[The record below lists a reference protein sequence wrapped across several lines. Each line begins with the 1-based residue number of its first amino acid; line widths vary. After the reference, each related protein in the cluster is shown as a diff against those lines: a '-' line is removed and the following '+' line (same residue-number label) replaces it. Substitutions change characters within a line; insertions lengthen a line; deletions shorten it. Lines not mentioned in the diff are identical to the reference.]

1 MFNFLLLVINFLTFF
16 FFAFAFAFSVFP
28 FFFFF
33 FLNFICHVYVYIY
46 IKKKELFI
54 NNETLIWQ
62 RKPGKLESRLF
73 SVLSPRSSVVTV
85 SYSICLCFLRK
96 ISKAPLEFY
105 NLIHFFFLFW
115 CIFIWIVTGDNG
127 VIIMNISKYYSMNVH
142 ILKLL

>member
-16 FFAFAFAFSVFP
+16 FFAFAFSVLFFKFS
-28 FFFFF
+28 
-33 FLNFICHVYVYIY
+33 FLNFHLSCVCVYIY
-46 IKKKELFI
+46 IKKNELFI

-115 CIFIWIVTGDNG
+115 CIFIWMVTGDNG